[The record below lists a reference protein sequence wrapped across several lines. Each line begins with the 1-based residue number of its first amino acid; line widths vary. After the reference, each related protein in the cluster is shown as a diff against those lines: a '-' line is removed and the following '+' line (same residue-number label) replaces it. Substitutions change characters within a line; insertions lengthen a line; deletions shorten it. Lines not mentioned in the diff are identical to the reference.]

1 MSLADFKNLMLPAI
15 ESELEKNI
23 NSLKKEG
30 LFELYHICSYQ
41 LGWTGE
47 GAGPKTRGK
56 RVRPLLLLLT
66 TATAGGN
73 WKLALPG
80 AAAVELVHNFSL
92 VHDDIQ
98 DESPLRRGRETI
110 WKTWGIA
117 QGINV
122 GDSIYSLAHIAL
134 KNLDKLVPVETAI
147 KVHHILP
154 NACLTLTMGQYLDL
168 SFEKKKDVSISDYW
182 QMIKGKTASLLSTCT
197 EIGAIL
203 ANVDVDTQ
211 SHYREFGQ
219 CIGLAFQVQDDI
231 LGIWG
236 DAAITGKSSE
246 SDILT
251 GKKSL
256 PVLYGL
262 QKSELFAKKWNEG
275 NFTPEDVSE
284 LANILESE
292 GAFEYSKSEVDKFTQ
307 QALDWFMKTNP
318 KKPESDALIDFVTDL
333 IHRKT

>member
-1 MSLADFKNLMLPAI
+1 M
-15 ESELEKNI
+15 
-23 NSLKKEG
+23 
-30 LFELYHICSYQ
+30 
-41 LGWTGE
+41 
-47 GAGPKTRGK
+47 
-56 RVRPLLLLLT
+56 LT
-66 TATAGGN
+66 TASAGGD
-73 WKLALPG
+73 WELALPG

-98 DESPLRRGRETI
+98 DESPLRRGRKTI

-117 QGINV
+117 QGINI
-122 GDSIYSLAHIAL
+122 GDSIYALAHIAL

-168 SFEKKKDVSISDYW
+168 SYEKKKDISISDYS
-182 QMIKGKTASLLSTCT
+182 QMIKGKTASLLAACS

-203 ANVDVDTQ
+203 AGVDEDTQ
-211 SHYREFGQ
+211 IHYRKFGE
-219 CIGLAFQVQDDI
+219 CVGLAFQVQDDI

-246 SDILT
+246 SDLLA

-256 PVLYGL
+256 PVIYGL

-275 NFTPEDVSE
+275 NITLENVPEMAD
-284 LANILESE
+284 ILESE
-292 GAFEYSKSEVDKFTQ
+292 GAYEYSKSEVDKFSQ
-307 QALDWFMKTNP
+307 QALDWLKKTNP
-318 KKPESDALIDFVTDL
+318 KKPESDALIDLVTDL
-333 IHRKT
+333 IHRNT